1 MRILLCLILFILGMQ
16 TAFSIPVWVE
26 NNCTLDRNIS
36 IIKADETSGSLK
48 IKSFRSDDS
57 GDEYYFEA
65 DLQDDTNN
73 GNHHDVY
80 PHHLDATFPMQTDRR
95 FWLGYLLQS
104 PNFPP
109 CPFYQSIESILNTPP
124 PQA

>member
-1 MRILLCLILFILGMQ
+1 MRIPLCLILFILCVQ

-57 GDEYYFEA
+57 GDEFFFEA
-65 DLQDDTNN
+65 DPQDD
-73 GNHHDVY
+73 HHSHHEWY
-80 PHHLDATFPMQTDRR
+80 PQHLDATLPASTDRR
-95 FWLGYLLQS
+95 VWIWYLLKRFH
-104 PNFPP
+104 FPP
-109 CPFYQSIESILNTPP
+109 RNFYQSIEAILNTPP